1 MTSFPR
7 SVPPLTNCRSLNITT
22 DFCAY
27 VAVIIILVSLSLS
40 TMSSLPFYQAQDPA
54 AFGEEFA
61 NKACKVLQT
70 RYRLL
75 PFLYTLF
82 YEAQIDG
89 STVVR
94 PIMHE

>member
-1 MTSFPR
+1 MHTEALRIIPALLFFTIS
-7 SVPPLTNCRSLNITT
+7 TIEMSLLLHLLN
-22 DFCAY
+22 
-27 VAVIIILVSLSLS
+27 
-40 TMSSLPFYQAQDPA
+40 FYQNFFFLFQKAQDPT

-61 NKACKVLQT
+61 NKARKALQT

-82 YEAQIDG
+82 YEAQVDG

-94 PIMHE
+94 PVMHE

>member
-1 MTSFPR
+1 
-7 SVPPLTNCRSLNITT
+7 
-22 DFCAY
+22 
-27 VAVIIILVSLSLS
+27 
-40 TMSSLPFYQAQDPA
+40 MSSLPFYQAQDPA

-61 NKACKVLQT
+61 NKARKALQT

-82 YEAQIDG
+82 YEAQMDG

-94 PIMHE
+94 PVMHE

>member
-1 MTSFPR
+1 MNDIR
-7 SVPPLTNCRSLNITT
+7 ASVNKLRT

-27 VAVIIILVSLSLS
+27 GGALIILPVV
-40 TMSSLPFYQAQDPA
+40 SSLPFYQAQDPA

-61 NKACKVLQT
+61 NKARKVLQT

-82 YEAQIDG
+82 YEARIDG

-94 PIMHE
+94 PVMHE

>member
-1 MTSFPR
+1 MGPDEIVIYLFLCLDLFNVCQHSFF
-7 SVPPLTNCRSLNITT
+7 SPP
-22 DFCAY
+22 Y
-27 VAVIIILVSLSLS
+27 
-40 TMSSLPFYQAQDPA
+40 YQAQDPT

-61 NKACKVLQT
+61 NSARKVLQT

-82 YEAQIDG
+82 YEAQMDG

-94 PIMHE
+94 PVMHE

>member
-1 MTSFPR
+1 MTC
-7 SVPPLTNCRSLNITT
+7 VPPGQIAYGFLWLSFSSL
-22 DFCAY
+22 FFF
-27 VAVIIILVSLSLS
+27 LSFFFS
-40 TMSSLPFYQAQDPA
+40 TISSLPFYQAQDPA

-61 NKACKVLQT
+61 NKARKALQT

-82 YEAQIDG
+82 YEAQMDG

-94 PIMHE
+94 PVMHE

>member
-1 MTSFPR
+1 MHTE
-7 SVPPLTNCRSLNITT
+7 V
-22 DFCAY
+22 
-27 VAVIIILVSLSLS
+27 LSLS
-40 TMSSLPFYQAQDPA
+40 SLFFFSFFSVFSMSSLPFYQAQDPA

-61 NKACKVLQT
+61 NKARKVLQA

-94 PIMHE
+94 PVMHE

>member
-1 MTSFPR
+1 MMCA
-7 SVPPLTNCRSLNITT
+7 PPLTNCVRISVHTE
-22 DFCAY
+22 
-27 VAVIIILVSLSLS
+27 VLSLS
-40 TMSSLPFYQAQDPA
+40 SLFFFSFFSVFSMSSLPFYQAQDPA

-61 NKACKVLQT
+61 NKARKVLQT

-94 PIMHE
+94 PVMHE